1 MAWRGWSRK
10 SLSLL
15 LIVSLAFNI
24 GVGVTFGVMA
34 YRNLTTPRRPH
45 GPGDGP
51 GRFHSLRDLE
61 LSPEQETQMKAAR
74 EKMIERVHELRRA
87 VREENRVLTELMTAP
102 EPDREAIAGQVGR
115 ITAARQQMDR
125 HVVEH
130 FLDVRG
136 LLDPDQQEAFNKTI
150 RRAFSRGGPG
160 ARGLGGHHGPGKG
173 RGHGRE
179 GRFRKNTELFDPN
192 KQKETEE

>member
-45 GPGDGP
+45 RPGDGP
-51 GRFHSLRDLE
+51 GRFHSLKE
-61 LSPEQETQMKAAR
+61 LNLTPEQESQMKAAR
-74 EKMIERVHELRRA
+74 EKMIGRAHELRRA
-87 VREENRVLTELMTAP
+87 VKEEHKVLTDLMAAP
-102 EPDREAIAGQVGR
+102 EPDREAIEEQLSKIAVV
-115 ITAARQQMDR
+115 RQQLDR

-136 LLDPDQQEAFNKTI
+136 FLDPDQQEAFNKTI

-179 GRFRKNTELFDPN
+179 GRFRKDTKRFDPN
-192 KQKETEE
+192 KQKETEK

>member
-1 MAWRGWSRK
+1 MAWQGWSRK

-34 YRNLTTPRRPH
+34 YRNLTTPRKPH
-45 GPGDGP
+45 RPGDGP
-51 GRFHSLRDLE
+51 GRCDSLEDLK
-61 LSPEQETQMKAAR
+61 LSPEQEAQMKAAR

-87 VREENRVLTELMTAP
+87 VKEEQKVLTDLMTAP
-102 EPDREAIAGQVGR
+102 EPDGEAIEEQLGR
-115 ITAARQQMDR
+115 IAAARQQLDR

-130 FLDVRG
+130 FLEVRK
-136 LLDPDQQEAFNKTI
+136 LLNPNQQEAFNKTI

-160 ARGLGGHHGPGKG
+160 ARGLGGHHGLGKG
-173 RGHGRE
+173 RGRGGK
-179 GRFRKNTELFDPN
+179 GRFRKDLERFDPE